1 MAKLTDYYLKPGTT
15 IGAVGLPG
23 GKISAEKTPEYIS
36 EEHAKII
43 GPSLDYL
50 LSVGKVGKGR
60 IEPETEPED
69 EDDTGENGSGKSA
82 KRIELE
88 TQAAELGIEFDDKTT
103 QKQLKTLIEE
113 FLAK

>member
-43 GPSLDYL
+43 GPSLEYL

-60 IEPETEPED
+60 IETEIEPEN
-69 EDDTGENGSGKSA
+69 ENEGSGKSA
-82 KRIELE
+82 KRLALE
-88 TQAAELGIEFDDKTT
+88 TQAAELGIEFTDKTLN
-103 QKQLKTLIEE
+103 KDLSALIDAK
-113 FLAK
+113 LAE